1 VNKDWIDIS
10 VLEDY
15 LEGKLDAKAMNR
27 VEREALEDPFVAEAL
42 AGLSES
48 PRRSLDAM
56 SLLQKQ
62 LRERVS
68 EQQVYKKRSLI
79 TWQRL
84 SIAATAAVMFIS
96 VSVIFWMREDNRR
109 KELAALPKKVDVNLA
124 PRKENNAPIVA
135 SAVPAVENK
144 DSLAADRTAVVIDRA
159 IQASKKETYA
169 SLKKKPNVPSPSAPQ
184 DVSLNEVAI
193 VGYKAEGKRAVAY
206 SSSRL
211 VMPDSSKH
219 LNEVAVT
226 SFGRS
231 PDTNISKALAGKVA
245 GVQTEKKNIMIR
257 GMASASS
264 VSGAFSPV
272 GGWDKFRE
280 YLKKKNRF
288 SNEAKTGKSVV
299 LSFNLDKK
307 GKPENI
313 KVLMGIAEK
322 YDLEAVRLLQ
332 KGPKWNASEAQ
343 DKQLFV
349 NIDF

>member
-1 VNKDWIDIS
+1 MNKDWLDIA

-15 LEGKLDAKAMNR
+15 LDGKLDAKAMNR

-62 LRERVS
+62 LRERVA
-68 EQQVYKKRSLI
+68 EQQGQKKRAVI

-109 KELAALPKKVDVNLA
+109 KELASLPKKVDVNLA
-124 PRKENNAPIVA
+124 PRKENNAPVVA
-135 SAVPAVENK
+135 SAAPSVENT

-159 IQASKKETYA
+159 IQASKKEAYA
-169 SLKKKPNVPSPSAPQ
+169 SLKKKPNVSAPSAPQ

-193 VGYKAEGKRAVAY
+193 VGYKTEGKRSVTA
-206 SSSRL
+206 SSSRVVL
-211 VMPDSSKH
+211 PDSSKH
-219 LNEVAVT
+219 LAEVVVT
-226 SFGRS
+226 GFGQS
-231 PDTNISKALAGKVA
+231 PDSNISKALAGKVA
-245 GVQTEKKNIMIR
+245 GVQAKGKNIMIR

-264 VSGAFSPV
+264 VSEAFSPI

-288 SNEAKTGKSVV
+288 SAEAK
-299 LSFNLDKK
+299 N
-307 GKPENI
+307 
-313 KVLMGIAEK
+313 
-322 YDLEAVRLLQ
+322 R
-332 KGPKWNASEAQ
+332 
-343 DKQLFV
+343 
-349 NIDF
+349 

>member
-1 VNKDWIDIS
+1 MNKDWIDIA

-42 AGLSES
+42 AGLSMS

-68 EQQVYKKRSLI
+68 EQQVYKKSSLI

-124 PRKENNAPIVA
+124 PRKENNAPVVA

-159 IQASKKETYA
+159 IQASKKEAYA

-193 VGYKAEGKRAVAY
+193 VGYKAQYKSSVTA
-206 SSSRL
+206 SSSRV
-211 VMPDSSKH
+211 VMPDSSKN
-219 LNEVAVT
+219 LNEVVVT

-231 PDTNISKALAGKVA
+231 RDTNISNALTGSIA
-245 GVQTEKKNIMIR
+245 GVQTENKSIIVR
-257 GMASASS
+257 GMASS
-264 VSGAFSPV
+264 VSEAFSPI

-288 SNEAKTGKSVV
+288 SDEAKTGKSVV
-299 LSFNLDKK
+299 LSFTLDKK